1 MERAAYFS
9 AWREKKLHGVILVV
23 SATFGN
29 AATKLEPYVTK
40 NGIYAYGSLPD
51 IDDLYVRQSRE
62 LDGKKREALVHQIQ
76 KRIQEQV
83 VNIPIYDLAFIW
95 GVGPRVE
102 ESGAGL
108 IPGFA
113 YSAPFEDLRLKK

>member
-1 MERAAYFS
+1 MD
-9 AWREKKLHGVILVV
+9 
-23 SATFGN
+23 
-29 AATKLEPYVTK
+29 P
-40 NGIYAYGSLPD
+40 
-51 IDDLYVRQSRE
+51 
-62 LDGKKREALVHQIQ
+62 KKREALVHQIQ

-113 YSAPFEDLRLKK
+113 YSAPFEDLKLKK

>member
-1 MERAAYFS
+1 M
-9 AWREKKLHGVILVV
+9 
-23 SATFGN
+23 
-29 AATKLEPYVTK
+29 
-40 NGIYAYGSLPD
+40 
-51 IDDLYVRQSRE
+51 RQGRE

-113 YSAPFEDLRLKK
+113 YSAPFEDLKLKK